1 HVKITALSTVVQYHT
16 YLFAQLKSF
25 LNLQAF
31 FSLFYLKIKFRFIF
45 ITVLGSV
52 FAVLTT
58 GGNLMV
64 MVSFKMDKQLQTISN
79 YFLFSLAVADIAIG
93 IFSIP
98 LMTYYMASGIVWKL
112 GYTMCQFWLCLD
124 YLMCNASVLNL
135 LLISFDRYFSVIRP
149 LTYRPRRTAKKALI
163 FISLTY
169 IISLLLWP
177 PWIISWPYIEGKCVI
192 KFLETNQFA
201 SIGTAI
207 AAFYLPL
214 AIMIY
219 LYSRVY
225 CETRK
230 RQSEISEWKKS
241 YFRNCMGKSVSS
253 EDSSDALA
261 TNADE
266 TSLTSSVVG
275 TRANSLNRR
284 TKNSPINK
292 PALESRSF
300 LKADVIDKPL
310 TYTVL
315 IEIKDNEG
323 ERPTV
328 RLSSCDSDVCSA
340 LVHWILFY
348 FVNIGKDDQ
357 RKAEKERKKMERKQE
372 RKAAKTLSAILLA
385 FIITW
390 TPYNVVVCWEALY
403 KGSIPEICF
412 HIAYALC
419 YINSTINPLCYAL
432 CNARFRRTYLR
443 ILKGNWRQERLS
455 INQNA
460 FFRR

>member
-1 HVKITALSTVVQYHT
+1 
-16 YLFAQLKSF
+16 
-25 LNLQAF
+25 
-31 FSLFYLKIKFRFIF
+31 
-45 ITVLGSV
+45 
-52 FAVLTT
+52 
-58 GGNLMV
+58 MV

-98 LMTYYMASGIVWKL
+98 LMTYYMASGVIWKF

-149 LTYRPRRTAKKALI
+149 LTYRPRRTAKKALT

-177 PWIISWPYIEGKCVI
+177 PWIISWPYIEGIVYLYDTGKCVI

-214 AIMIY
+214 AIMIF

-225 CETRK
+225 YETRK
-230 RQSEISEWKKS
+230 RQTDMRKLQATQVIITFRYKNLLSFRVEWKKS
-241 YFRNCMGKSVSS
+241 YFRSCMGKSVSS
-253 EDSSDALA
+253 EDSSDAIA
-261 TNADE
+261 GNADE
-266 TSLTSSVVG
+266 ASLTSSVVA
-275 TRANSLNRR
+275 TRANSLSRR
-284 TKNSPINK
+284 TKNSPINS
-292 PALESRSF
+292 LYLLSNHVSF
-300 LKADVIDKPL
+300 
-310 TYTVL
+310 
-315 IEIKDNEG
+315 
-323 ERPTV
+323 
-328 RLSSCDSDVCSA
+328 S
-340 LVHWILFY
+340 ILFTICSFY
-348 FVNIGKDDQ
+348 DLFVLHFYCYIIDCDYIFISCCSRNSRQLGKDEQ
-357 RKAEKERKKMERKQE
+357 RKAEKEKKKIERKQE

-403 KGSIPEICF
+403 KGSIPEVYF

-443 ILKGNWRQERLS
+443 ILKGNWRQERTTV
-455 INQNA
+455 NQNA